1 MTPNGEKVE
10 MLKKEIE
17 LVMERNKNEIYLK
30 SLLTRALVLEKLHNK

>member
-17 LVMERNKNEIYLK
+17 LVMERNKNETYLK
-30 SLLTRALVLEKLHNK
+30 SLLTSALVLEKLHNK

>member
-17 LVMERNKNEIYLK
+17 LVMERNKNETYLK
-30 SLLTRALVLEKLHNK
+30 FEIAPYARPRPRKTT

>member
-1 MTPNGEKVE
+1 MTPKKENAD

-17 LVMERNKNEIYLK
+17 LVMERNRNETYLK